1 MNPFLTIQLS
11 IAGLDFLQKADCRQ
25 KRFLQKMFTVGP
37 TNRHPNG
44 KRVMLPSHKLYRKWQ
59 VSWKSWFLECPSK
72 YEQIQKNQ
80 KRKKLVWTQFWI
92 HFEEKNVLEW
102 EEDSDSLIHDWWIM
116 GDFMSQLCNILYH
129 INIFKSHDNC
139 ESKILFYCENYF
151 LRLRF
156 GHLNIA
162 IENKQ
167 NKKLVIMAHA
177 RSWGREGHDLKS
189 TWAVQ

>member
-1 MNPFLTIQLS
+1 MTSLLEIMVPRVSFKIWANP
-11 IAGLDFLQKADCRQ
+11 
-25 KRFLQKMFTVGP
+25 
-37 TNRHPNG
+37 
-44 KRVMLPSHKLYRKWQ
+44 
-59 VSWKSWFLECPSK
+59 EESK
-72 YEQIQKNQ
+72 K
-80 KRKKLVWTQFWI
+80 KKKLVWTQFWI

-167 NKKLVIMAHA
+167 NKKLVMMAHA
-177 RSWGREGHDLKS
+177 WEPSCSGAEAGGSWFKVNLGCTVRPCLLLIQD
-189 TWAVQ
+189 